1 MQGFLSSIGKDSYSM
16 HGAGGTSD
24 SSGSA
29 FTPPTQFFNEDLR
42 FVLQCPMLRVS
53 KFTELHAPVIHVAL

>member
-1 MQGFLSSIGKDSYSM
+1 M

-29 FTPPTQFFNEDLR
+29 FTPPTQFFKEDLR

>member
-1 MQGFLSSIGKDSYSM
+1 MALEGPV
-16 HGAGGTSD
+16 
-24 SSGSA
+24 
-29 FTPPTQFFNEDLR
+29 TPQAVPSRQPQFFKEALR